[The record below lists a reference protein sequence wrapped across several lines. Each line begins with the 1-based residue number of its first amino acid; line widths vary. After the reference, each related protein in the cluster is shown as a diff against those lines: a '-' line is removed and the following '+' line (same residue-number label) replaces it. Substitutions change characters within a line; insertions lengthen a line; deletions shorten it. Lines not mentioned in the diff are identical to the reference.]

1 MRDEVHAQGNSVAKF
16 VVNRFR
22 SGDKKDA
29 FEGGN
34 SGDGSRWQGNV
45 ARSDV
50 GVVHGGEAVGDG
62 GRSADG
68 R

>member
-1 MRDEVHAQGNSVAKF
+1 MRSTHRGILLRNSWSTDFGRVTRKM
-16 VVNRFR
+16 R
-22 SGDKKDA
+22 SR
-29 FEGGN
+29 GGN
-34 SGDGSRWQGNV
+34 SGDGSRWQGNE